1 MFSTSAARL
10 ASSPGSTA
18 KRTAV
23 PASGGG
29 LWWLWDLPDPPPDP
43 MYSATDD
50 AMDASRAPIGSP
62 VAASTLRARTYRP
75 SAPSIAYSKSS
86 STKSS
91 WHAVVYASRGFPA
104 TGSAFTLGLF
114 SAVASSYPRCAP
126 VRYGRVDIH
135 AGSAGKSTPSLRGGL
150 SPAIR
155 ARMSSAIVGV
165 RGGAGAGVVG
175 AVVRRSDCILADPTS
190 PSGSTGPPPSGRSS
204 SAAERRWVMVR
215 IPTDAPGVEGAASA
229 SVSLASGLVLNEKFP
244 KGPRRVVS
252 TLRPALSALAL
263 ISRFGE
269 GTPYP
274 SSSSSSIVA
283 SPPLEVPK
291 VVGNESPPIVTAA
304 DSPGA
309 RVTAASTSGSDAIFA
324 TTARYL
330 STSLAPVALRSSY
343 ARRNAAGSGARS
355 VSVRW
360 VCVVATFVTS
370 YGEIILPSI
379 ATDAVASPSA
389 PLPSPMRR
397 STTRRP
403 TSERRR
409 SVSSGS
415 GGDLEVIATWPFD
428 GLEVCAWAT
437 FRSPSVARPATPSCV
452 VATVAA
458 ARSFEFFAPF
468 FISAQRGYK
477 FGTVFQL
484 L

>member
-1 MFSTSAARL
+1 
-10 ASSPGSTA
+10 
-18 KRTAV
+18 
-23 PASGGG
+23 
-29 LWWLWDLPDPPPDP
+29 
-43 MYSATDD
+43 
-50 AMDASRAPIGSP
+50 
-62 VAASTLRARTYRP
+62 
-75 SAPSIAYSKSS
+75 
-86 STKSS
+86 
-91 WHAVVYASRGFPA
+91 
-104 TGSAFTLGLF
+104 
-114 SAVASSYPRCAP
+114 
-126 VRYGRVDIH
+126 
-135 AGSAGKSTPSLRGGL
+135 
-150 SPAIR
+150 
-155 ARMSSAIVGV
+155 MSSAIVGV
-165 RGGAGAGVVG
+165 RGGVGVGGVGGVV
-175 AVVRRSDCILADPTS
+175 VRCSERILADPTS
-190 PSGSTGPPPSGRSS
+190 GSTGPSS
-204 SAAERRWVMVR
+204 SAAECRWVMVR
-215 IPTDAPGVEGAASA
+215 IPTDAPGVKGAASAA

-330 STSLAPVALRSSY
+330 STSLAPVALRASY

-437 FRSPSVARPATPSCV
+437 FRSPSAARRATPSCV
-452 VATVAA
+452 VATGARRARVLNFSPVL
-458 ARSFEFFAPF
+458 ARSAVV
-468 FISAQRGYK
+468 

-484 L
+484 YRLGAQAVRFDLT

>member
-1 MFSTSAARL
+1 
-10 ASSPGSTA
+10 
-18 KRTAV
+18 
-23 PASGGG
+23 
-29 LWWLWDLPDPPPDP
+29 
-43 MYSATDD
+43 
-50 AMDASRAPIGSP
+50 
-62 VAASTLRARTYRP
+62 
-75 SAPSIAYSKSS
+75 
-86 STKSS
+86 
-91 WHAVVYASRGFPA
+91 
-104 TGSAFTLGLF
+104 
-114 SAVASSYPRCAP
+114 
-126 VRYGRVDIH
+126 
-135 AGSAGKSTPSLRGGL
+135 
-150 SPAIR
+150 
-155 ARMSSAIVGV
+155 MSSAIVGV
-165 RGGAGAGVVG
+165 RGGAGRGGVG
-175 AVVRRSDCILADPTS
+175 AVVRCGERILADP
-190 PSGSTGPPPSGRSS
+190 PSGSTGPSVRSS
-204 SAAERRWVMVR
+204 SGAECDWVMVR
-215 IPTDAPGVEGAASA
+215 IPTDAPGVKGAASV

-263 ISRFGE
+263 ISRLGE

-274 SSSSSSIVA
+274 SSSSSSSIVA

-291 VVGNESPPIVTAA
+291 VVGNESPPIITAA

-330 STSLAPVALRSSY
+330 STSLAPVALRASY

-428 GLEVCAWAT
+428 GLEVRA
-437 FRSPSVARPATPSCV
+437 
-452 VATVAA
+452 
-458 ARSFEFFAPF
+458 
-468 FISAQRGYK
+468 
-477 FGTVFQL
+477 
-484 L
+484 